1 MLGYGEANY
10 GRKKCPQCIHGKK
23 KKKKSLFDSARK

>member
-1 MLGYGEANY
+1 MKGYGEANY
-10 GRKKCPQCIHGKK
+10 GRKKCPQCTHG